1 MGPADQYPE
10 PFLCLRNAQDINLHP
25 LRKAQVFLRH
35 DFLLGK
41 LCIRFSQIDA
51 DGISHLPL
59 HDTRDHLPDLIFIQ
73 IVNGTL
79 LFLPDL
85 LQDHILCFSGCDPS
99 ELRRVH
105 FQSDHIPGNNPGSDL
120 LRFLLGYLQGVVLD
134 IVIRLHDLFLIKT
147 MEISR
152 LPVHFHHHILVS
164 AEVFLAGRLQR
175 ILDRRKQNI
184 LADLL
189 LLLQH
194 IKCL

>member
-1 MGPADQYPE
+1 MMEKRYIKD
-10 PFLCLRNAQDINLHP
+10 R
-25 LRKAQVFLRH
+25 
-35 DFLLGK
+35 
-41 LCIRFSQIDA
+41 
-51 DGISHLPL
+51 
-59 HDTRDHLPDLIFIQ
+59 
-73 IVNGTL
+73 
-79 LFLPDL
+79 
-85 LQDHILCFSGCDPS
+85 
-99 ELRRVH
+99 LRRSMMFV
-105 FQSDHIPGNNPGSDL
+105 PGNNPGSDL

-134 IVIRLHDLFLIKT
+134 IVIRLHDLFLIKA